1 MCTFFTLDVIS
12 LLTFGHAFGFL
23 EANADPFGYIANL
36 RNVLPAILVFGA
48 YTELTKILRL
58 PFMQAV
64 MPKSTDKRGLGKVM
78 GFARDRVAERFG
90 DKPVKRRDMLGS
102 FIDRGLTQEELES
115 ETLTQIT
122 AGSDS
127 TASALRMALFFIST
141 NPLVESR
148 VLAEARAA
156 IKNGKMSRPLIKD
169 AEARQLPYLQACI
182 KETLRMYPPITGL
195 LAKEVPP
202 GGALIDGKFAPAGTW
217 IGQNAWGMQRNTD
230 IYGVDVAVYR
240 PERWL
245 HANKSPAEKTKID
258 RMNDTVALVFGYG
271 RFGCLGR
278 GVATMELNKAVI
290 EASLDC
296 HENLYLPFKY

>member
-1 MCTFFTLDVIS
+1 MCTYFTLDVIS
-12 LLTFGHAFGFL
+12 QLTFGHGFGFL

-36 RNVLPAILVFGA
+36 KEVLPAILVFGA

-64 MPKSTDKRGLGKVM
+64 LPKSTDKRGMGKVM

-127 TASALRMALFFIST
+127 TASALRIMLLLIST
-141 NPLVESR
+141 NPLVQSR

-156 IKNGKMSRPLIKD
+156 IKDGKISRPLIKD

-182 KETLRMYPPITGL
+182 KEGLRMYPPITGL
-195 LAKEVPP
+195 LAKKVPP
-202 GGALIDGKFAPAGTW
+202 GGATIDGKFAPAGTW
-217 IGQNAWGMQRNTD
+217 IAQNAWGMQRNTEVYD
-230 IYGVDVAVYR
+230 VDVEVYR

-245 HANKSPAEKTKID
+245 HADGSPSEKARID
-258 RMNDTVALVFGYG
+258 RMNETVALVFGYG

-290 EASLDC
+290 EASSTLHLHC
-296 HENLYLPFKY
+296 T

>member
-1 MCTFFTLDVIS
+1 MIS
-12 LLTFGHAFGFL
+12 QLTFGDAFGFL
-23 EANADPFGYIANL
+23 EANTDLFGYIANL

-64 MPKSTDKRGLGKVM
+64 MPKSTDKRGMGKVM

-127 TASALRMALFFIST
+127 TASALRMALFFVST
-141 NPLVESR
+141 SPLVQSR
-148 VLAEARAA
+148 VLAEARTA
-156 IKNGKMSRPLIKD
+156 IQNGKISRPLIKD
-169 AEARQLPYLQACI
+169 SEARQLPYLQACI

-195 LAKEVPP
+195 LAKKVPP
-202 GGALIDGKFAPAGTW
+202 GGATIDGKFAPAGTW
-217 IGQNAWGMQRNTD
+217 IGQNVWGMQRNTD
-230 IYGVDVAVYR
+230 IYGVDVEVYR

-245 HANKSPAEKTKID
+245 HANSSRAEKARID

-278 GVATMELNKAVI
+278 GVATMELNKAVL
-290 EASLDC
+290 EASSSSICMRIQLSNTDM
-296 HENLYLPFKY
+296 N